1 LIVVQHDLTAVARQN
16 QLIGYRLAML
26 TEIEQ
31 LQIEPDEAAPI
42 NNLFK
47 PSHLSGR
54 YAVHPQLRAKRDLRG
69 RCSEALKLASTSE
82 YRVEDLRA
90 EH

>member
-47 PSHLSGR
+47 PSHHLVDTRFTDNFGR
-54 YAVHPQLRAKRDLRG
+54 NATCAADAARR
-69 RCSEALKLASTSE
+69 
-82 YRVEDLRA
+82 
-90 EH
+90 